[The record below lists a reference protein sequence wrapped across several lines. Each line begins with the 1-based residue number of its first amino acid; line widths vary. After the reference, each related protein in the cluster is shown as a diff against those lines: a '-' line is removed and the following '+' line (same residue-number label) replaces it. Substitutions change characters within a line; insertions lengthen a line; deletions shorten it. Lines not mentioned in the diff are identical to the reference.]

1 MISGNA
7 PTASGSLPR
16 RAMAWSFHDRDLDTT
31 FDEWAENKDA
41 GERFDLLLG
50 LVELTDCPLT
60 ELPGFPL
67 PGRTPMW
74 RWAKIGRTLVIFL
87 VAEPQGQLV
96 PVEIQDE

>member
-1 MISGNA
+1 MTWRIPDRYFG
-7 PTASGSLPR
+7 PVFER
-16 RAMAWSFHDRDLDTT
+16 WS
-31 FDEWAENKDA
+31 EGKDA

-74 RWAKIGRTLVIFL
+74 RWAKIGRSLVVFL
-87 VAEPQGQLV
+87 VAEPQGQLIS
-96 PVEIQDE
+96 VEIQDE